1 MQAELALE
9 AGDLDVVEGVARLC
23 DQTVLHALLTAC
35 KVDLGGRVGFFKA
48 PAMASAGLICPAV
61 PPAAMRTRMVIPPY
75 KRPACGR
82 AGLRFV
88 LLFCTGCAGRSQVN
102 GLAGKLC
109 FPLGAGGLPLGTHLL
124 PLLRCPLAVASNVH
138 HHAHLCQQQDQAGT
152 AGGEE
157 RQADAGVGQG
167 VGDHGDVAEHLHAIC
182 AIMPIP
188 TMVQYR
194 FSAL

>member
-1 MQAELALE
+1 M
-9 AGDLDVVEGVARLC
+9 
-23 DQTVLHALLTAC
+23 
-35 KVDLGGRVGFFKA
+35 
-48 PAMASAGLICPAV
+48 
-61 PPAAMRTRMVIPPY
+61 IPPY

-102 GLAGKLC
+102 GLAGKFCLA
-109 FPLGAGGLPLGTHLL
+109 LGAGGLPLGTHLL
-124 PLLRCPLAVASNVH
+124 PLLRCPLAVAANVH
-138 HHAHLCQQQDQAGT
+138 HYAHLCQQQNQAGPPEEKKGRLMPVLGKVLVTT
-152 AGGEE
+152 AML
-157 RQADAGVGQG
+157 QNTC
-167 VGDHGDVAEHLHAIC
+167 HAIC